1 MTPSNFPPVGEAE
14 GKKKDVEQMFD
25 SIAPRYDL
33 LNRVLSLGIDQTW
46 RRKMV
51 RTVRARSASPQRILD
66 IATGTAD
73 VAIQLLRL
81 RPEEIVG
88 VDLSEEML
96 SIGRSKVAR
105 EEATDIITLRVGDA
119 EELDFP
125 DDHFD
130 AITAAFGV
138 RNFENL
144 SAGLREM
151 RRVLRPG
158 GVAVILEFS
167 SPEHAPMKQLYAF
180 YSRHVLP
187 RIGRMVSRDEG
198 AYSYLPQS
206 AAAFP
211 YGKRMVEILGE
222 AGFADVEFR
231 PLTFG
236 IAMIYSAVVPSV
248 GPREG

>member
-1 MTPSNFPPVGEAE
+1 MTPTNFPPVGEAE
-14 GKKKDVEQMFD
+14 GKKQRVEQMFD

-33 LNRVLSLGIDQTW
+33 LNRVLSLGIDRSW

-51 RTVRARSASPQRILD
+51 DAVDRRCAAPRRILD

-73 VAIQLLRL
+73 VAIELLRL
-81 RPEEIVG
+81 RPEAIVG
-88 VDLSEEML
+88 VDISEEML
-96 SIGRSKVAR
+96 SLGRAKVA
-105 EEATDIITLRVGDA
+105 EQDATRIISLRQGDA
-119 EELDFP
+119 EQLDFP

-151 RRVLRPG
+151 GRVLRPG

-167 SPEHAPMKQLYAF
+167 SPEHAPMKQMYSF
-180 YSRHVLP
+180 YSRQVLP
-187 RIGRMVSRDEG
+187 RIGRAVSRDAG
-198 AYSYLPQS
+198 AYNYLPES

-211 YGKRMVEILGE
+211 YGERMAEIVKR
-222 AGFADVEFR
+222 AGFEDVEHR

-236 IAMIYSAVVPSV
+236 IVTIYSAVVSTA
-248 GPREG
+248 R